1 MDRKNFEDTL
11 NELNQ
16 IRQEL
21 YELEEKIAEMK
32 NQIHLMNV
40 EESDILY
47 FFMNYISRDLKG

>member
-1 MDRKNFEDTL
+1 MDRKRFEDTL
-11 NELNQ
+11 NELDQ

-47 FFMNYISRDLKG
+47 FFYE

>member
-1 MDRKNFEDTL
+1 MDRKKFEDTL
-11 NELNQ
+11 NELDQ

-47 FFMNYISRDLKG
+47 FFMNNIVPFDL

>member
-11 NELNQ
+11 NELKQ

-47 FFMNYISRDLKG
+47 FFMNNISRDLKG